1 MMNYKN
7 TFKALMAYLN
17 PIGPIGVNIDMHS
30 ETIEY
35 VPSAFWSEKG
45 FKVPILD
52 YFEDFIIKL
61 VEDHGSKMFT
71 KEVEYWDN
79 AWWCDVTIDPQ
90 KRQII
95 LIAKYEARENKEK
108 ITEFQYTDNTSE
120 RLFNYIKSYDTL
132 LIDFTYGHGDF
143 IVDEVSTSTNKSIM
157 NVRSYYE
164 MFFGETSFHNCVL
177 NLTKEVIN
185 LDSYDEPG
193 GSGTLVLNRDGN
205 NRFVLNQINL
215 VTKKAKTIIID
226 SKYME
231 KYD

>member
-1 MMNYKN
+1 MNYKN

-17 PIGPIGVNIDMHS
+17 PIGPIGVGIDMHFD
-30 ETIEY
+30 TIEY
-35 VPSAFWSEKG
+35 FPSGFWSEKG

-52 YFEDFIIKL
+52 YFEDFIRKL
-61 VEDHGSKMFT
+61 IENHGREMFT
-71 KEVEYWDN
+71 EEIRYWDN
-79 AWWCDVTIDPQ
+79 TWWCDVTIDPQ

-95 LIAKYEARENKEK
+95 LVAKYDARESKEK
-108 ITEFQYTDNTSE
+108 TTEFQYTDNTSE
-120 RLFNYIKSYDTL
+120 RLFNYIKRYDTL

-164 MFFGETSFHNCVL
+164 MFFGETSFHNWVL
-177 NLTKEVIN
+177 NLAKEVIN

-205 NRFVLNQINL
+205 NRFVLDQINL

>member
-17 PIGPIGVNIDMHS
+17 PIGPIGVNIDMQAD
-30 ETIEY
+30 TIEY

-61 VEDHGSKMFT
+61 IENHGREMIPET
-71 KEVEYWDN
+71 IGDWTT

-95 LIAKYEARENKEK
+95 LVAKYETEENKEK
-108 ITEFQYTDNTSE
+108 TAEFQYTDNTSE
-120 RLFNYIKSYDTL
+120 RLFNYIQRYDTL
-132 LIDFTYGHGDF
+132 LIDFTYGQGDF
-143 IVDEVSTSTNKSIM
+143 IVDDVSTLTNESIM
-157 NVRSYYE
+157 KFRSYYE
-164 MFFGETSFHNCVL
+164 MFFGETSFHNWVL

-205 NRFVLNQINL
+205 NRIVLNQINL

-231 KYD
+231 KYG

>member
-17 PIGPIGVNIDMHS
+17 PIGPIGVGIDMHS

-61 VEDHGSKMFT
+61 VEDHGSEMFT
-71 KEVEYWDN
+71 EEVKYWDN

-95 LIAKYEARENKEK
+95 LIAKYDARENK
-108 ITEFQYTDNTSE
+108 INRTEFQYTDNTSE

-132 LIDFTYGHGDF
+132 LIDFTYGYGDF

-164 MFFGETSFHNCVL
+164 MFFGETSFHNWVL
-177 NLTKEVIN
+177 NLAKEVIN

-205 NRFVLNQINL
+205 NRIVLDQINL

-226 SKYME
+226 SKYIE

>member
-1 MMNYKN
+1 MNYKN

-30 ETIEY
+30 DPIEY

-61 VEDHGSKMFT
+61 VEDHGSEMFT
-71 KEVEYWDN
+71 DEVEYWDN
-79 AWWCDVTIDPQ
+79 VWWCDVTIDPQ

-95 LIAKYEARENKEK
+95 LIAKYDARENQKK
-108 ITEFQYTDNTSE
+108 TTEFQYTDNTSE

-143 IVDEVSTSTNKSIM
+143 IVDEVSTSTNISIM

-164 MFFGETSFHNCVL
+164 MFFGETSFHNWVL
-177 NLTKEVIN
+177 DLAKEVIN

-205 NRFVLNQINL
+205 NRIVLNQINL